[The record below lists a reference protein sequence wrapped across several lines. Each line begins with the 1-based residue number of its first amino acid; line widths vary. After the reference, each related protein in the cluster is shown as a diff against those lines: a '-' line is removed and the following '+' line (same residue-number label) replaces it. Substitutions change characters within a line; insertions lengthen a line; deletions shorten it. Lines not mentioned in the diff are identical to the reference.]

1 VVTDNK
7 LISEDGIYTDNLV
20 VYNRYNGLPVLPAC
34 YAYTAVLFQAGATP
48 PVATELVNTFGQI
61 TWNYLGVGQYQ
72 ATLDAWD
79 LGAIPQDR
87 ITVMIGSSY
96 FDGIYSAIY
105 VSANNSIYVD
115 TSQIG
120 VGFSDNYLAYT
131 TIEIKYYP

>member
-1 VVTDNK
+1 
-7 LISEDGIYTDNLV
+7 
-20 VYNRYNGLPVLPAC
+20 
-34 YAYTAVLFQAGATP
+34 
-48 PVATELVNTFGQI
+48 
-61 TWNYLGVGQYQ
+61 
-72 ATLDAWD
+72 
-79 LGAIPQDR
+79 
-87 ITVMIGSSY
+87 MIGASY